1 MARKKSGTNK
11 AEVRR
16 ARAKGLTSEQFFGF
30 VDDVKEARQELDDAN
45 TAHATTHKK
54 ADGLGIHPQAVK
66 LYLRLDKMEDTKRN
80 DFLRA
85 FDQYRGWAG
94 HWSAQADLYEQPG
107 ADATPLE
114 EAMNATD
121 RDSSDEPKPLGDIV
135 AGIVADAKPAYDVAS
150 PSDLPGAEPA
160 DEQADWG
167 DEGSDETNAEL
178 ENAGFTFAEG
188 RKAGQQGA
196 EADANPHPAASPSHA
211 IWERG
216 RVQGAADEPAEDE
229 ATDREADEGGEQEPA
244 PARAASAKRGP
255 AEKLAAYFDG
265 FDGVEIG
272 MAEGDCPHGRG
283 ALRTSWLSGHRD
295 AKNGKSPSFVRPA
308 TRRPLAADAAAA
320 LH

>member
-85 FDQYRGWAG
+85 FDQYRGWAD
-94 HWSAQADLYEQPG
+94 HWHAQADLYEQPG

-114 EAMNATD
+114 EAINATD

-150 PSDLPGAEPA
+150 PPDLPGAETA

-167 DEGSDETNAEL
+167 EEGADETNAEL

-216 RVQGAADEPAEDE
+216 RVQGAADEPAEDQDE
-229 ATDREADEGGEQEPA
+229 TADDADQHEVA
-244 PARAASAKRGP
+244 PARAASAKRSP

-265 FDGVEIG
+265 FDGVGIG
-272 MAEGDCPHGRG
+272 MAEGDCPHVRG

-295 AKNGKSPSFVRPA
+295 AKNGKPPSFVRPA
-308 TRRPLAADAAAA
+308 TRRQPPAEAAAA